1 MTPAEYV
8 RMLDMRG
15 DMQSAYRLRWQRAID
30 RKWSE
35 ASEPGSPS
43 FTYLLNDL
51 EVEFWK
57 RMTHG

>member
-1 MTPAEYV
+1 MTPAL
-8 RMLDMRG
+8 RF
-15 DMQSAYRLRWQRAID
+15 AYRLRWQRAID

-51 EVEFWK
+51 EVEFW
-57 RMTHG
+57 RGLAYG

>member
-1 MTPAEYV
+1 MTPA
-8 RMLDMRG
+8 L
-15 DMQSAYRLRWQRAID
+15 QSAYRLRWQRAID

-43 FTYLLNDL
+43 FAYLLNDL

-57 RMTHG
+57 RMTYDHS